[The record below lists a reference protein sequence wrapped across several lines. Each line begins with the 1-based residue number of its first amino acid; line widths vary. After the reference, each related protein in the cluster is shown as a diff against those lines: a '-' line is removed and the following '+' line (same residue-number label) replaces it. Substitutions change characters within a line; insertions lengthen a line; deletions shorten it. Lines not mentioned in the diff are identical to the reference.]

1 MPALMIINQV
11 IGLMFFVR
19 MILFLLVLEEVNK
32 RIGEEITDEPIAAK
46 FRRISDSNEEPSEAV
61 KLASHNN
68 NSNSNTGDN
77 LERFA
82 LIHKFEKLEDKPI
95 ININSMLKDKGSIIS
110 KKESTIMCRSPHND
124 DVPLDLSYQSSGFSI
139 LNGSRNSFTFDPI
152 SPFESEQ
159 EPIENCS
166 SNCGERRHRTTL
178 TAMQIQA
185 MKSIFIHCRSPS
197 HNELGIL
204 GNVLSL
210 DMRVVQVWFQNQR
223 AKLKK
228 QERDMFY
235 REKPVFPEATP
246 SIIEL
251 PKCDRIHCLVCNQ
264 NLNPSISKQVHL
276 FSNDHL
282 IILMRYLVTK
292 SNDMKLNWKSGEK
305 YFL

>member
-1 MPALMIINQV
+1 MKQNDYSKN
-11 IGLMFFVR
+11 
-19 MILFLLVLEEVNK
+19 NK
-32 RIGEEITDEPIAAK
+32 RSSDDAGNEAVVSK
-46 FRRISDSNEEPSEAV
+46 LRRIMENKEEATENNKIDSQ
-61 KLASHNN
+61 L
-68 NSNSNTGDN
+68 N
-77 LERFA
+77 LTDSRDRFP
-82 LIHKFEKLEDKPI
+82 IIQSFEKLDDKQM
-95 ININSMLKDKGSIIS
+95 INLNSIIKEKNSLLS
-110 KKESTIMCRSPHND
+110 KKEGIIIPTSPHND
-124 DVPLDLSYQSSGFSI
+124 DAPLDLSYQSSGFSL

-197 HNELGIL
+197 HNELGTL

-228 QERDMFY
+228 QERDLFY
-235 REKPVFPEATP
+235 REKPIFPEATQ

-251 PKCDRIHCLVCNQ
+251 PNCDRIHCLVCNQ
-264 NLNPSISKQVHL
+264 NLNPGISKQVHL

-282 IILMRYLVTK
+282 IILVRYLVTK
-292 SNDMKLNWKSGEK
+292 SNDMKLNWKS
-305 YFL
+305 